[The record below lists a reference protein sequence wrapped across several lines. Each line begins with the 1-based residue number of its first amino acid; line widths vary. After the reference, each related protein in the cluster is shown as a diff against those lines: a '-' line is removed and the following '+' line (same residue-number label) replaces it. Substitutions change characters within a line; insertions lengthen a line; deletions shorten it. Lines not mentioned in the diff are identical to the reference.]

1 MKYIVLFIWAVLFL
15 YVYHMFM
22 PKGMLYWM
30 IGIPTLY
37 VSSLFI
43 FKIFDGLKAKKL
55 SR

>member
-30 IGIPTLY
+30 IGIQPFMS
-37 VSSLFI
+37 VHCLF
-43 FKIFDGLKAKKL
+43 LKFLMA
-55 SR
+55 